1 MERVVHD
8 LACGLATRYRGRIEV
23 SVLYCH
29 RYVELP
35 ESLPYEVF
43 FEEAGS
49 LRAFPRKVARQL
61 GRDRYDVVVIAQ
73 FEPTVLV
80 WLLHR
85 LARGKSRF
93 VMHLHGNPKVEG
105 TTSRRAR
112 LAFSLFNL
120 LVPRMDKV
128 IAVSPALARYLA
140 LRTGHADVA
149 DYLPN
154 PVRQFGEVVRTAG
167 ASGPVR
173 FLTIGRLAR
182 QKGHDVL
189 IEAFAQLIG
198 QGVDAH
204 LTIVGDGE
212 ERDAL
217 SAQIERLGL
226 AGKVRLA
233 GKIAYPAAEL
243 AEAECFVSAS
253 RWEGFGVAIVEA
265 MSAGLPVIATDCDF
279 GPTDLIDMPEKG
291 EVVPAEDAG
300 ALAAA
305 MADFASRARARA
317 GDRCGARPPPSSAS
331 TTWSP
336 STRPCSRDW
345 PGGGT
350 WRVADAK
357 AAESESMPVQAGGE
371 ALGGRTAGSAAW
383 LIGGRLFTKFV
394 EFLSLLV
401 LAQLLTPEDFGVIAI
416 AMTLV
421 TIVEAVFELPITQV
435 LIARRAISQRHLDT
449 AFTLSALRGGALT
462 LVVWASAVPFA
473 HFYRNDTL
481 VWMILALGVAPGLRG
496 MGSPGLV
503 LYARELKY
511 RREIA
516 AELVCKTGSLVC
528 SVAAAW
534 WLRDYRALMVGIVAT
549 PTIWILASYALAPYR
564 PRLSLA
570 EWPLF
575 ADFLGWTTGAQLLA
589 AINWQCDR
597 LILGRFVSPA
607 QLGIYSVANDLSY
620 VPEQALSVPSCAR
633 SCRSSRLSQT
643 SARVWRRPMS
653 RPRMPCWPSARRCF
667 WGCACWPSPPSRSRW
682 ATSGWG
688 PSRCCSGCRS
698 RSSRRF

>member
-1 MERVVHD
+1 M
-8 LACGLATRYRGRIEV
+8 
-23 SVLYCH
+23 
-29 RYVELP
+29 
-35 ESLPYEVF
+35 
-43 FEEAGS
+43 
-49 LRAFPRKVARQL
+49 
-61 GRDRYDVVVIAQ
+61 
-73 FEPTVLV
+73 
-80 WLLHR
+80 
-85 LARGKSRF
+85 
-93 VMHLHGNPKVEG
+93 
-105 TTSRRAR
+105 
-112 LAFSLFNL
+112 
-120 LVPRMDKV
+120 
-128 IAVSPALARYLA
+128 
-140 LRTGHADVA
+140 
-149 DYLPN
+149 
-154 PVRQFGEVVRTAG
+154 
-167 ASGPVR
+167 
-173 FLTIGRLAR
+173 
-182 QKGHDVL
+182 
-189 IEAFAQLIG
+189 
-198 QGVDAH
+198 
-204 LTIVGDGE
+204 
-212 ERDAL
+212 
-217 SAQIERLGL
+217 
-226 AGKVRLA
+226 
-233 GKIAYPAAEL
+233 
-243 AEAECFVSAS
+243 
-253 RWEGFGVAIVEA
+253 
-265 MSAGLPVIATDCDF
+265 
-279 GPTDLIDMPEKG
+279 
-291 EVVPAEDAG
+291 
-300 ALAAA
+300 
-305 MADFASRARARA
+305 
-317 GDRCGARPPPSSAS
+317 
-331 TTWSP
+331 
-336 STRPCSRDW
+336 
-345 PGGGT
+345 
-350 WRVADAK
+350 ADAK
-357 AAESESMPVQAGGE
+357 APESESVPVQAGGE

-435 LIARRAISQRHLDT
+435 LIARQAISQRHLDT

-620 VPEQALSVPSCAR
+620 VPEQALIRPIVRPLLSVFALIADQRAR
-633 SCRSSRLSQT
+633 LATAYVQASNAVLAIGAPVLLGLCLLARPAVALALGDKWLGAIPVLQWLSLTLIPPLLTAPYSSLAMALNRPQGLLGQRAAELVFKVPLMVVGAVWYGIEGAVGARAISALSTALIVMVMTRRLIGVS
-643 SARVWRRPMS
+643 VWHQLVATWRTVLASGGLMAVLYAL
-653 RPRMPCWPSARRCF
+653 RPRLADLAGLELALGIGLVAGLGMAVYGLILALTWHQAGRPAGIESMAYDRVLVRVLARLRGPRAEQRSA
-667 WGCACWPSPPSRSRW
+667 
-682 ATSGWG
+682 
-688 PSRCCSGCRS
+688 
-698 RSSRRF
+698 